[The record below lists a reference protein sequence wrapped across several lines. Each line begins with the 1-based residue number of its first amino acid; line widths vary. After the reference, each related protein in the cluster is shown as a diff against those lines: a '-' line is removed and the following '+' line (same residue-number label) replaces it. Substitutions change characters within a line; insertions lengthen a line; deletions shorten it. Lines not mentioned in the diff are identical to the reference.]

1 MLRKPEQFER
11 EGSKVFR
18 RAPVN
23 TASIEGWV
31 KISAGKAADAGR
43 KANSASTRLGA
54 AYDSVFNLS
63 LAVLCKNGWRCTAA
77 DGHHAQALEAACAY
91 AGIGTSVFDEVDAM
105 RDMRNNQYQGVEPTM
120 PDVEYALQVMN
131 RVVPRLLEYL
141 APRAG

>member
-1 MLRKPEQFER
+1 MLRKPEQFQQ

-23 TASIEGWV
+23 VASIDGWV
-31 KISAGKAADAGR
+31 RISGGKAADAAR

-54 AYDSVFNLS
+54 AYDAVFNLS

-91 AGIGTSVFDEVDAM
+91 AGVATSVFDEVDAM
-105 RDMRNNQYQGVEPTM
+105 RDMRNNQYQGIEPTAQ
-120 PDVEYALQVMN
+120 DVAYALEVMG
-131 RVVPRLLEYL
+131 RVAPKLLQYL
-141 APRAG
+141 QA

>member
-1 MLRKPEQFER
+1 MLRKPEQFQQ

-23 TASIEGWV
+23 VASLEGWV
-31 KISAGKAADAGR
+31 HISGGKAADAAR

-54 AYDSVFNLS
+54 AYDAVFNLS

-91 AGIGTSVFDEVDAM
+91 AGVATSVFDEVDAM
-105 RDMRNNQYQGVEPTM
+105 RDMRNNQYQGIEPTAQ
-120 PDVEYALQVMN
+120 DVAYALEVMG
-131 RVVPRLLEYL
+131 RVAPKLLQYL
-141 APRAG
+141 QA

>member
-1 MLRKPEQFER
+1 MSVLRKPEQFQQ

-18 RAPVN
+18 KAPVN
-23 TASIEGWV
+23 RASIEGWV
-31 KISAGKAADAGR
+31 KISGGKAADAGR

-54 AYDSVFNLS
+54 AYDAVFNIS

-105 RDMRNNQYQGVEPTM
+105 RDMRNNQYQGLEPTLQ
-120 PDVEYALQVMN
+120 DVEYALDVMN
-131 RVVPRLLEYL
+131 RVAPRLLAYL
-141 APRAG
+141 SS

>member
-1 MLRKPEQFER
+1 MLRKPEQFQQ

-23 TASIEGWV
+23 VASIDGWV
-31 KISAGKAADAGR
+31 RISGGKAADAAR

-54 AYDSVFNLS
+54 AYDAVFNLS

-91 AGIGTSVFDEVDAM
+91 AGVATSVFDEVDAM
-105 RDMRNNQYQGVEPTM
+105 RDMRNNQYQGIEPTVQ
-120 PDVEYALQVMN
+120 DVAYALEVMG
-131 RVVPRLLEYL
+131 RVAPKLLQYL
-141 APRAG
+141 QA